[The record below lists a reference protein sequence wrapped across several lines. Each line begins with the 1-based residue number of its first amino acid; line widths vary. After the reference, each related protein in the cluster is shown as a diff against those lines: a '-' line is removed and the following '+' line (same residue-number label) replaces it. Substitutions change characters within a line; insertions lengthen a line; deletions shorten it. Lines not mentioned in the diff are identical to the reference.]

1 MHSTHK
7 QTLYTTSSCVQL
19 GQHLKD
25 TSQRGSPSGG
35 FTWVR
40 NLLHIHPL
48 SVIFSAVILHNFN
61 GFRTNLLRFRPVWME
76 DSTLLLV
83 LGLPFGQSVVM
94 FVIVANFM
102 NLLVTFFGCTVGFY
116 ALTINCVYAMW
127 QPKRKLGTV
136 FGGVCCGLGF
146 VYKLM
151 IKSFDYMRSAK
162 ASAVATFQKV
172 HYGTS
177 CFPFPYYLNVVLLR
191 QVEDTIWHANWRAK
205 N

>member
-1 MHSTHK
+1 M
-7 QTLYTTSSCVQL
+7 
-19 GQHLKD
+19 G
-25 TSQRGSPSGG
+25 RG
-35 FTWVR
+35 FTWVW
-40 NLLHIHPL
+40 NLLHVHPL
-48 SVIFSAVILHNFN
+48 SVLFSAVILHNFN

-127 QPKRKLGTV
+127 QAKRKLETV
-136 FGGVCCGLGF
+136 FGGVRCGLGF

-162 ASAVATFQKV
+162 ASLAVATFQQV
-172 HYGTS
+172 HYSTS
-177 CFPFPYYLNVVLLR
+177 YSLFPYSLNGGRWKIRYAMPIEEQRIKFLL
-191 QVEDTIWHANWRAK
+191 EGTK
-205 N
+205 KT

>member
-1 MHSTHK
+1 MRASH
-7 QTLYTTSSCVQL
+7 
-19 GQHLKD
+19 
-25 TSQRGSPSGG
+25 GSGTCCIS
-35 FTWVR
+35 
-40 NLLHIHPL
+40 IHFL
-48 SVIFSAVILHNFN
+48 FFFSAVILHNFN

-76 DSTLLLV
+76 EDSTLLLV

-94 FVIVANFM
+94 FVSVANFM

-127 QPKRKLGTV
+127 QQTKRKLETV

-162 ASAVATFQKV
+162 ASVAVATFQQV
-172 HYGTS
+172 YYGTS
-177 CFPFPYYLNVVLLR
+177 YSHFPYSKLEYSIMAGGRYDMRWQLKSKALSFS
-191 QVEDTIWHANWRAK
+191 
-205 N
+205 